1 MSSSREKYY
10 RVVFL
15 AAALYDTILGIVF
28 MFFHGSAYQLLD
40 IYERLPYYRAYL
52 SLIGAFLFVIGIAY
66 WLIYFSDLR
75 RNRDLITVG
84 ALYKLAYCATAV
96 YYFILGEYPHALFVW
111 LFGLADLVFFILM
124 VECRL
129 FLARKSTT

>member
-1 MSSSREKYY
+1 M
-10 RVVFL
+10 FL
-15 AAALYDTILGIVF
+15 VAALYDTILGIVF
-28 MFFHGSAYQLLD
+28 LFFHGSAYRLLD

-52 SLIGAFLFVIGIAY
+52 SLIGAFLLVIGIAY
-66 WLIYFSDLR
+66 WLIYFSDLQ

-111 LFGLADLVFFILM
+111 LFGFADLVFFILM